1 MANRGETL
9 DPLPSWHG
17 GPLVRGRVVERTA
30 RGHHVRERVILCDG
44 KQIAAFPEPKSWV
57 LEESILGVI
66 AVAAKQSNHVM
77 SRLFVEYH
85 AVQGQKDYDESGLTC
100 FHAACGLGLTKLV
113 VLLLDAGADVDILT
127 AYGSSPLFVAAGM
140 GRQELETI
148 KLLIAR
154 GADVDRCGEPGGT
167 ALAMAVQ
174 QFTANST
181 RGESPEERQAARLEM
196 ISMFL
201 KAGASAMDHSPVT
214 MLMRVIMMVPGE
226 TACVRSSCSLLFR
239 LLLEHGADPNQSIR
253 GVSPLHLAA
262 QINDEVIAPAFVRA
276 LLEHGADPLISCGL
290 DVAKGLPSY
299 MSLARPA
306 RRLPT
311 PLCLRTM
318 PSTNRLSSM
327 PGESLHPTVVAL
339 LENQP
344 RVRRAIARRTCERC
358 KRRVELFAFPLPACA
373 GCGTRY
379 CSRECQKIDWRA
391 GHRDVCAVVTAPD
404 PD

>member
-1 MANRGETL
+1 MVNRGETL

-17 GPLVRGRVVERTA
+17 GPLVRGRVVERTS
-30 RGHHVRERVILCDG
+30 RGHDVRERAILCDG
-44 KQIAAFPEPKSWV
+44 KQIAVFPEPKAWGR
-57 LEESILGVI
+57 EGSILSVI

-100 FHAACGLGLTKLV
+100 FHAACGLGLTELV

-127 AYGSSPLFVAAGM
+127 AAGRSPLFVAVCM
-140 GRQELETI
+140 SQKLETM

-154 GADVDRCGEPGGT
+154 GADVDRTGE
-167 ALAMAVQ
+167 
-174 QFTANST
+174 
-181 RGESPEERQAARLEM
+181 
-196 ISMFL
+196 
-201 KAGASAMDHSPVT
+201 
-214 MLMRVIMMVPGE
+214 PGE
-226 TACVRSSCSLLFR
+226 TALSVAVEQFDEVKRLRGESSDERQRAKDRLEVVICLLEAGADANVRTTGSQHYPLLAKVILMTAHANGYVRSSGPSLVR
-239 LLLEHGADPNQSIR
+239 LLLEHGADPNDL
-253 GVSPLHLAA
+253 SPLHAVVR
-262 QINDEVIAPAFVRA
+262 INDGSIALSFARA
-276 LLEHGADPLISCGL
+276 LLRHGADPLRSCGP
-290 DVAKGLPSY
+290 DMAEELPSY
-299 MSLARPA
+299 ISLARPA

-311 PLCLRTM
+311 PLCFR
-318 PSTNRLSSM
+318 SSM
-327 PGESLHPTVVAL
+327 HSHPTVVAL

-391 GHRDVCAVVTAPD
+391 GHRHVCAVVTAPD